1 MFGTLGYAET
11 EFWTSWLK
19 LIVVAMFLIISV
31 VCICGGGP
39 ANGAYSEY
47 IGAKHWYD
55 PGAFANGFKGVCSVF
70 VTAAF
75 SYSGSEL
82 VSFAACETPN
92 PRATLPSAI
101 KNIFWRIILI
111 YLTLILLI
119 GLAVPYDDPLL
130 TEGSGA
136 SVSPFVVVM
145 KKAGITGVDRKSEC
159 TPTVN

>member
-1 MFGTLGYAET
+1 M
-11 EFWTSWLK
+11 
-19 LIVVAMFLIISV
+19 IIAV

-39 ANGAYSEY
+39 SNGEYSQY
-47 IGAKHWYD
+47 IGAKHWYV

-92 PRATLPSAI
+92 PRATMPSAI
-101 KNIFWRIILI
+101 KNIFWRIIFI

-119 GLAVPYDDPLL
+119 GLAIPYNEPLL
-130 TEGSGA
+130 SEGSGA
-136 SVSPFVVVM
+136 SASPFVVVM
-145 KKAGITGVDRKSEC
+145 QKAGIKGVDREFMTTRKA
-159 TPTVN
+159 N